1 MDGWMDGWMGRE
13 GSVRRMRR
21 KWRATSLLTH
31 VSLDCMAG
39 LGVRVLSHFAD
50 TMSDPMATSICS
62 RRDPPRGVDVLP
74 PANPSADASSG
85 SRSSDSLEASIS
97 TTRNPY
103 KYH

>member
-1 MDGWMDGWMGRE
+1 MDGKRGFGQTHAQ
-13 GSVRRMRR
+13 

-50 TMSDPMATSICS
+50 TMSDPMATSACS